1 MASLRPC
8 TRQLLQVVARRYSIA
23 SLSTSRTHSHY
34 RPIPVTP
41 GLVTKQTVSL
51 ARCLASSEK
60 VRAPSDKARAPS
72 DKARA
77 KGRRLQFLTGAWTA
91 LLGACYILYR
101 QLNAKDQG
109 AEGEEGKGEEKK
121 EAEPGDTEV
130 SEY

>member
-23 SLSTSRTHSHY
+23 SLSTSRTHSRS
-34 RPIPVTP
+34 RPIPVIP
-41 GLVTKQTVSL
+41 SLAIKQTVSL

-60 VRAPSDKARAPS
+60 VRAPS

-109 AEGEEGKGEEKK
+109 AEGEEGKGAEKK
-121 EAEPGDTEV
+121 ETEPGDTEV
-130 SEY
+130 LEY